1 MNCRH
6 TCTISL
12 YRFTGSHVQ
21 RVLVHVHMYTMY
33 YLSVVLVLRKDVIRL
48 CSYRVKGGGS
58 YISPHFTPPPG
69 FSRGE
74 NLYFIS
80 YEFCFY
86 GKVPVI
92 WRAITLAVF

>member
-1 MNCRH
+1 MNCGH

-21 RVLVHVHMYTMY
+21 RILVHVHMYTMY
-33 YLSVVLVLRKDVIRL
+33 YLSVVLVLCKDVIRL
-48 CSYRVKGGGS
+48 CSYRVKSEGS
-58 YISPHFTPPPG
+58 YISPHSTPPPG